1 MSGNHLR
8 RRVLMILPL
17 TTDHLRENKT
27 GGKMDWSHFRTFL
40 TSVLSEA
47 IPTPSIVELLLHPL
61 LALDPFFWVKVKI
74 PIKHHTRIVVPPR
87 GVKHNVHRQHAVF
100 QSRIFSI
107 LRSVR
112 VLHRRPPVAPPVY
125 YNKLL
130 L

>member
-8 RRVLMILPL
+8 RSVLMILHL

-27 GGKMDWSHFRTFL
+27 GGKMDWSHFRAFL

-47 IPTPSIVELLLHPL
+47 IPTPSIVELLLHLL
-61 LALDPFFWVKVKI
+61 LALDPFFCIEVEI
-74 PIKHHTRIVVPPR
+74 PVKHHTRIVVPPR
-87 GVKHNVHRQHAVF
+87 GVKHDVHRQHTVF

-107 LRSVR
+107 LRIAR

-125 YNKLL
+125 
-130 L
+130 